1 MPQELKEEVFLP
13 AFSLLK
19 ISSIWLF
26 EYFFGKLHEYICMS
40 KLGDLLGDRYF
51 QCVPIL
57 HHVSKL
63 SILNTTDI
71 YYSATSISI
80 S

>member
-57 HHVSKL
+57 
-63 SILNTTDI
+63 
-71 YYSATSISI
+71 
-80 S
+80 